1 MESKISLKQRW
12 HLKSQNGQ
20 RQKTPEL
27 GRKGSK
33 RSLLTYFACN
43 KTEWPAQKEENITI
57 LTLEPR
63 SDAGMQETQA
73 GDAKSGEKSNQELRG
88 GHCCEARPTSL
99 CRRGLEADWPHH
111 TTPFQSHTWAAAL
124 STTFLAQ
131 CSPPNFF
138 LCGTPFAKCCTFL
151 SHLPIHVQ
159 RGNSSISGW
168 FWNHKQTNLHFSVL
182 PCICWNVK
190 CQMTKSKLAIWGMA
204 AHVPGWSSGSCSI
217 MGGTLT
223 LKAISP
229 LYRYSSS
236 SKDYF

>member
-1 MESKISLKQRW
+1 MNCEKTYSWGLRLVNGKQDSIKTAMTPQ
-12 HLKSQNGQ
+12 KSEWAETENHF
-20 RQKTPEL
+20 RSRIWK
-27 GRKGSK
+27 KGIK

-99 CRRGLEADWPHH
+99 SRRGLEADWPHH

-131 CSPPNFF
+131 CSPQTSSCVELLSPSVVLFF
-138 LCGTPFAKCCTFL
+138 PY
-151 SHLPIHVQ
+151 
-159 RGNSSISGW
+159 
-168 FWNHKQTNLHFSVL
+168 
-182 PCICWNVK
+182 
-190 CQMTKSKLAIWGMA
+190 
-204 AHVPGWSSGSCSI
+204 SCS
-217 MGGTLT
+217 
-223 LKAISP
+223 KWQH
-229 LYRYSSS
+229 
-236 SKDYF
+236 

>member
-1 MESKISLKQRW
+1 MLVNGKQDFIKTAMTPQ
-12 HLKSQNGQ
+12 KSEWAETENHF
-20 RQKTPEL
+20 RSRIWK
-27 GRKGSK
+27 KGIK

-99 CRRGLEADWPHH
+99 SRRGLEADWPHH

-131 CSPPNFF
+131 CSPQTSSCVELLSPSVVLFF
-138 LCGTPFAKCCTFL
+138 P
-151 SHLPIHVQ
+151 
-159 RGNSSISGW
+159 
-168 FWNHKQTNLHFSVL
+168 
-182 PCICWNVK
+182 
-190 CQMTKSKLAIWGMA
+190 
-204 AHVPGWSSGSCSI
+204 SCLFMFI
-217 MGGTLT
+217 VGTLI
-223 LKAISP
+223 LVNIWVV
-229 LYRYSSS
+229 
-236 SKDYF
+236 FE

>member
-1 MESKISLKQRW
+1 MTPQ
-12 HLKSQNGQ
+12 KSEWAETENHF
-20 RQKTPEL
+20 RSRIWKK
-27 GRKGSK
+27 RSK

-131 CSPPNFF
+131 CSPQTSSCVELLSPSVVLFF
-138 LCGTPFAKCCTFL
+138 PICLFMFKGGTRQYLGDFGTTNKQICTSQSSRAFAGML
-151 SHLPIHVQ
+151 
-159 RGNSSISGW
+159 
-168 FWNHKQTNLHFSVL
+168 
-182 PCICWNVK
+182 NVK
-190 CQMTKSKLAIWGMA
+190 WRRANLLSEAWPHMSQDDLAAAVQSWGERW
-204 AHVPGWSSGSCSI
+204 H
-217 MGGTLT
+217 
-223 LKAISP
+223 
-229 LYRYSSS
+229 
-236 SKDYF
+236 